1 MSTKTIKYLFY
12 LAGIINIVGTL
23 IFSKCLTSN
32 TISEIDPFVMSKF
45 GLIMIMVWGLAFIS
59 IAKKFYENKFIIA
72 VFLLEKSAYVIAWC
86 LWYFNKNYSLE
97 SIFQKDFLA
106 GTFYSLYGLNDLF
119 FLLLFLYVLTKKSK
133 KI

>member
-1 MSTKTIKYLFY
+1 MSSKFISYLFY
-12 LAGIINIVGTL
+12 LAGIINILGTL
-23 IFSKCLTSN
+23 IFSKFFTNNNLT
-32 TISEIDPFVMSKF
+32 EIDPLVMSKF

-72 VFLLEKSAYVIAWC
+72 VFSLEKLAYVIAWC

>member
-59 IAKKFYENKFIIA
+59 IAKNFHKNRFIIA
-72 VFLLEKSAYVIAWC
+72 VFSLEKLVYIIAWC
-86 LWYFNKNYSLE
+86 LWYFNKDYSME

-119 FLLLFLYVLTKKSK
+119 FLLLFIYVLIKKTN